1 MKNLKK
7 VLDIIKEDSSSYQ
20 FIEVMN
26 CNGGCIAGGGQPKTT
41 LLNMLKTKEA
51 RIGGLYSTDEKM
63 VKRVSYKNP
72 EIKKIYEEFLKSQI
86 AILLIN
92 IYIQHIQINLKS

>member
-1 MKNLKK
+1 M
-7 VLDIIKEDSSSYQ
+7 Y
-20 FIEVMN
+20 

-72 EIKKIYEEFLKSQI
+72 EIKKIYEEFFKEPNSNIAHKYLHTTYTDKSEILKGG
-86 AILLIN
+86 ACGE
-92 IYIQHIQINLKS
+92 